1 VIGRHGVNL
10 EQLKEPS
17 LKNPIQT
24 LEAPATLP
32 RLRRFAPPEKSY
44 KAGNLIAAAQA
55 AEIIDEF
62 DGVPLFQKLKRMR
75 RVGVDTVLACCF
87 DEDPYTTS
95 AMASLRENTDAIIA
109 GLVLIARVCG
119 AKENKIAVATAGE
132 ARRIRKL
139 NPQADLIVA
148 GERYPARALL
158 RRKLRA
164 RGKKTALIGAQACAA
179 LVDAADNGEVQS
191 YTVVTVAGSAVENW
205 CNLRVRIGT
214 PLRDLCEY
222 CQISDRTTMIVTGSS
237 VTGKAVTDLSA
248 PVTATTR
255 CLIALTK
262 APNHKTYPC
271 IGCGRCSH
279 ACPHGIVPWKI
290 AREMESLHPDPLKL
304 PNAQKCIRCASC
316 SIVCPS
322 GIDLAGVVAKAAAIR
337 KNGEFD

>member
-1 VIGRHGVNL
+1 MIGRHGVYL

-17 LKNPIQT
+17 LKQPIQT
-24 LEAPATLP
+24 LEAPAELP
-32 RLRRFAPPEKSY
+32 SPRRFALPEKNY
-44 KAGNLIAAAQA
+44 KAGNLIAAAQS
-55 AEIIDEF
+55 AEIVDEF

-75 RVGVDTVLACCF
+75 RVGVDTVIACCF

-95 AMASLRENTDAIIA
+95 AMASLRENTNAIIA

-158 RRKLRA
+158 RRKLHA

-179 LVDAADNGEVQS
+179 LLAAADNGEVQNS
-191 YTVVTVAGSAVENW
+191 TVVTVAGSAVENW

-214 PLRDLCEY
+214 PLRALCEH
-222 CQISDRTTMIVTGSS
+222 CHISDRAGLIVTGSS
-237 VTGKAVTDLSA
+237 ITGKAVTDLST

-290 AREMESLHPDPLKL
+290 LREMESLHPDPLKL

-322 GIDLAGVVAKAAAIR
+322 GIDLAGVVAKAAVIR